1 MAPRVIAIIPSRF
14 SSQRLPGKP
23 LLPMAGKPMIQHVYE
38 RAIRARLDDVIVAT
52 DDERIQAAVQGFG
65 GRVVMTRTDHL
76 SGTDRV
82 AEAALGLDADFIV
95 NIQGDEPLL
104 DPEAINQ
111 AVTPFLTDDRLVMS
125 TLAHRITQPAE
136 IMDPNV
142 VKVVCNA
149 QGFAL
154 YFSRAPIPWA
164 RYEDHGPPGA
174 WRHIGLYVFGKDF
187 LALFAALPP
196 TPLEKREGLE
206 QLRALEHGYPIRVVP
221 SNAGALGVD
230 TRADYEKVRCILEQ
244 GEQS

>member
-1 MAPRVIAIIPSRF
+1 MAPRVVAIIPSRF

-23 LLPMAGKPMIQHVYE
+23 LLRMAGKPMIQHVYE
-38 RAIRARLDDVIVAT
+38 RALRAQLDDVVIAT
-52 DDERIQAAVQGFG
+52 DDDRIQTAVRDFG
-65 GRVVMTRTDHL
+65 GRVIMTSKDHL

-82 AEAALGLDADFIV
+82 AEAALGLEADIIV

-111 AVTPFLTDDRLVMS
+111 AVKPFLTDSQLLMT
-125 TLAHRITQPAE
+125 TLAHRITETAE

-142 VKVVCNA
+142 VKVVCDSR
-149 QGFAL
+149 GFAL

-164 RYEDHGPPGA
+164 RHEDNGPLGTL
-174 WRHIGLYVFGKDF
+174 RHIGLYVFRKDF

-206 QLRALEHGYPIRVVP
+206 QLRVLEHGYPILVVL
-221 SNAGALGVD
+221 SNKAALGVD
-230 TRADYEKVRCILEQ
+230 TMADYEKVRCILEH
-244 GEQS
+244 GEQ